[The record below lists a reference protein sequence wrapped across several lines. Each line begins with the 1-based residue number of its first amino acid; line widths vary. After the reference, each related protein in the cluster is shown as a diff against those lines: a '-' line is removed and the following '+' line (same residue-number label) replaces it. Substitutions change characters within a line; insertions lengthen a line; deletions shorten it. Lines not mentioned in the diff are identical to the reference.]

1 MVKVFENRLNSLATT
16 EKLII
21 AQLWSRELMKMFENP
36 QNFHTL
42 QKPAFSLF
50 ESRLALGTP
59 GCLVD
64 CLSSSCRKWPNTL
77 PPSDCIHRWNPFPEQ
92 TRKRSWRGILSPT
105 RLLHS
110 WHRVLLWLA
119 LNFCTEFYQ
128 VQVHV
133 NRRSI
138 EAMNGKDLLHLYI
151 AHLFWYAPAFKKV
164 PLFPFFTLVEVMR
177 ITGSPN
183 FS

>member
-1 MVKVFENRLNSLATT
+1 MFQKCKKGVTEIQKSSLGLAGRRPTLAYCIKDPQASTRNSG
-16 EKLII
+16 
-21 AQLWSRELMKMFENP
+21 
-36 QNFHTL
+36 
-42 QKPAFSLF
+42 LF
-50 ESRLALGTP
+50 V
-59 GCLVD
+59 CL
-64 CLSSSCRKWPNTL
+64 SSCRKWPNTL

-151 AHLFWYAPAFKKV
+151 AHLFWYAPAFKKL